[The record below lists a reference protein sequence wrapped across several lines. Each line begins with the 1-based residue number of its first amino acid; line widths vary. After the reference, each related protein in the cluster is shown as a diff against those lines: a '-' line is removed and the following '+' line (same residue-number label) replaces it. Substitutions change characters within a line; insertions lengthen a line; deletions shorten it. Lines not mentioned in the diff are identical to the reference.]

1 MIMYDGLSFQHLYSG
16 MEVPVEDS
24 GSEQVDVSV
33 EETSSYW
40 STILEGLQRTS
51 KDVLLAMK
59 QVEGMTG
66 TPTVLEALESLKQ
79 SYVSL
84 TQEETKVKHMMSI
97 MEMMSL
103 KIEQLEFRLKE
114 MTYVLRAKK
123 YKSIKPKRSVLDD
136 EMWKVYHRAS
146 AMLLGGNDISER
158 MALNEINGVHQ
169 RAIELFHSSKPEYR
183 ETRYV
188 LQQKKKKRKGSVD
201 IEREQ
206 YRKRVEQRKR
216 LEGIESSHKKV

>member
-33 EETSSYW
+33 EEMSPYW

-51 KDVLLAMK
+51 KDILHAMK
-59 QVEGMTG
+59 KVEGMIG

-103 KIEQLEFRLKE
+103 KIEQL
-114 MTYVLRAKK
+114 
-123 YKSIKPKRSVLDD
+123 
-136 EMWKVYHRAS
+136 
-146 AMLLGGNDISER
+146 
-158 MALNEINGVHQ
+158 
-169 RAIELFHSSKPEYR
+169 
-183 ETRYV
+183 
-188 LQQKKKKRKGSVD
+188 
-201 IEREQ
+201 
-206 YRKRVEQRKR
+206 
-216 LEGIESSHKKV
+216 